1 MLCFECCIV
10 LPRTHHRKSVL
21 RGENYMDLLMEAEMT
36 YERSRNREKQ
46 DYN

>member
-1 MLCFECCIV
+1 MLCCECCIV
-10 LPRTHHRKSVL
+10 LPKIRHRKLVS

-36 YERSRNREKQ
+36 YERGRNREKQ